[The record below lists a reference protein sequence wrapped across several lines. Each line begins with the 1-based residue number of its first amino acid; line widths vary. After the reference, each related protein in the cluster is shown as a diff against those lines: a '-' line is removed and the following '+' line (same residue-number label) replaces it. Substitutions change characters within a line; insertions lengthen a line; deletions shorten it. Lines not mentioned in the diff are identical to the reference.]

1 MDLKYRVIRSER
13 KGIAIQITPGG
24 EMVVRAPKR
33 LSLTA
38 IRQFVE
44 SKRGW
49 IESHL
54 AKRSPAQPKLTQ
66 AEVKT
71 LARQAL
77 DVIPEI
83 VSYYAPLVGVTYG
96 NTTIR
101 NQQTFA
107 GDGKAVA
114 QRNEPYVLFKADGAS
129 GGCVEIKVTF

>member
-54 AKRSPAQPKLTQ
+54 A
-66 AEVKT
+66 
-71 LARQAL
+71 
-77 DVIPEI
+77 
-83 VSYYAPLVGVTYG
+83 
-96 NTTIR
+96 
-101 NQQTFA
+101 
-107 GDGKAVA
+107 
-114 QRNEPYVLFKADGAS
+114 
-129 GGCVEIKVTF
+129 